1 MEINQQAPLVS
12 RKELFIQAH
21 PDVVWKIHTAI
32 NAWSQWQPGIASA
45 RLDAPLR
52 VGSTF
57 QWKAGGLTI
66 TATVQVVEPGQRM
79 GWTGR
84 ALGTQA
90 KHIWT
95 LKPHQDGTL
104 VTTEE
109 SMDGWLVKVLK
120 VMMPRF
126 LDESLDGWL
135 QSRKR
140 HAEGSLNR
148 SASPAAPVMLETSGR
163 R

>member
-1 MEINQQAPLVS
+1 MEINQQAPLLA
-12 RKELFIQAH
+12 RKELFIQAY

-32 NAWSQWQPGIASA
+32 NAWSEWQPAITSA
-45 RLDAPLR
+45 RMDTALR
-52 VGSTF
+52 IGSTLT
-57 QWKAGGLTI
+57 WKAGGLKI
-66 TATVQVVEPGQRM
+66 TATLQVVEPGQRIA
-79 GWTGR
+79 WTGR

-109 SMDGWLVKVLK
+109 SMDGWLVKVLR
-120 VMMPRF
+120 VIMPGF

-135 QSRKR
+135 QSLKR
-140 HAEGSLNR
+140 QAEGSMNR
-148 SASPAAPVMLETSGR
+148 SASVGDPVMLE
-163 R
+163 

>member
-1 MEINQQAPLVS
+1 MEINQQATLVA
-12 RKELFIQAH
+12 RKELVIQAH
-21 PDVVWKIHTAI
+21 PDVVWQIHTAI
-32 NAWSQWQPGIASA
+32 NAWSQWQPGVTSA

-57 QWKAGGLTI
+57 QWKAGGLSI
-66 TATVQVVEPGQRM
+66 TATVQVVEPGQRI

-95 LKPHQDGTL
+95 LQPHQDGTL

-109 SMDGWLVKVLK
+109 SMDGWLVKVMK
-120 VMMPRF
+120 VMIPRF
-126 LDESLDGWL
+126 LDKSLDDWL
-135 QSRKR
+135 QSLKR
-140 HAEGSLNR
+140 HAESSLNR
-148 SASPAAPVMLETSGR
+148 GASPAVPVMLETPGR

>member
-1 MEINQQAPLVS
+1 
-12 RKELFIQAH
+12 
-21 PDVVWKIHTAI
+21 
-32 NAWSQWQPGIASA
+32 
-45 RLDAPLR
+45 LR

-66 TATVQVVEPGQRM
+66 TATVQVVEPGRRI

-109 SMDGWLVKVLK
+109 SMDGWFVKVMK

-135 QSRKR
+135 QSLKQ
-140 HAEGSLNR
+140 HAEGSPNR
-148 SASPAAPVMLETSGR
+148 GASAAAPVMLETPGR